1 MGRGR
6 RELEK
11 EPKKILYGEVEKKKK
26 IIIGVGIT
34 ILAIIVLFIIAM
46 VVHNYII

>member
-26 IIIGVGIT
+26 LVQMIKKE
-34 ILAIIVLFIIAM
+34 
-46 VVHNYII
+46 Y